1 MILNTALWIFGR
13 RIVVGVAL
21 GLAASLDFSW
31 AVQSC
36 HIHPPGRDVVESGL
50 PKLPLYASLDECESA
65 NARYFGGA
73 GRCHCFPDFSPRQQR
88 DPWPEPRRDFEIP
101 GTERFGK

>member
-1 MILNTALWIFGR
+1 MILTAAPLVFGQR
-13 RIVVGVAL
+13 LIVGVAL
-21 GLAASLDFSW
+21 VLAASLDFSW

-36 HIHPPGRDVVESGL
+36 HIHPPGRDIVESEL
-50 PKLPLYASLDECESA
+50 PKLPWYASLGECESA

-73 GRCHCFPDFSPRQQR
+73 GRCHCLPDFLPRQQR

-101 GTERFGK
+101 STERP